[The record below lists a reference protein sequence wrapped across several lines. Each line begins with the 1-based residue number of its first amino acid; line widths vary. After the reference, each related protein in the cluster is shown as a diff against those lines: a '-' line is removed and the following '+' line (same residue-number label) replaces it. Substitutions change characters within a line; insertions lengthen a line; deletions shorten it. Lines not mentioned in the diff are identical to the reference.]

1 MVAPVL
7 GIPLAVKLA
16 LNQIKLPL
24 LMGVP
29 LKFDTFDVG
38 VEQGGGVTGQPR
50 LLFGEKVIGIVL
62 NPASVA
68 EPDSVKLPLKG
79 PRGFVS
85 VAEGPARIAHERAG

>member
-1 MVAPVL
+1 
-7 GIPLAVKLA
+7 
-16 LNQIKLPL
+16 
-24 LMGVP
+24 MGVP